1 LLIIPAIDLRGGRCV
16 RLTQGDYG
24 RETIYDLD
32 PVEVAQRFAAEG
44 AEIVHVVDL
53 DGAKSGSP
61 ANLEI
66 VARIVREG
74 GLPVEFG
81 GGVRT
86 LETARRVLDHGVQRV
101 VVGSKLVQDAELS
114 AQFFAELGEQVVAGI
129 DAREGK
135 VATIGWTETSEVT
148 AVELALRVEAAGCRR
163 IILTDIARDGELK
176 GPNLDLL
183 RDVVA
188 VVKIP
193 VIASGGVAVVED
205 LGLLRSAFPA
215 GVEGVIVG
223 KAIYENRFTVAQ
235 AVAALAG

>member
-1 LLIIPAIDLRGGRCV
+1 MLIIPAIDLRGGRCV

-53 DGAKSGSP
+53 DGAKGGSP
-61 ANLEI
+61 QNLEI
-66 VARIVREG
+66 VARIAAEG

-81 GGVRT
+81 GGVRS
-86 LETARRVLDHGVQRV
+86 LETAHRALEAGVQRV

-114 AQFFAELGEQVVAGI
+114 ARFFSELGDRVVAGI

-148 AVELALRVEAAGCRR
+148 AVELAQRVEAAGCRR

-183 RDVVA
+183 RDVVSA
-188 VVKIP
+188 VKIP

-205 LGLLRSAFPA
+205 LAQLRAAFPA

-235 AVAALAG
+235 AVTTLAG

>member
-1 LLIIPAIDLRGGRCV
+1 MLIIPAIDLRGGRCV

-24 RETIYDLD
+24 RETVYDLD

-53 DGAKSGSP
+53 DGAKSGAP
-61 ANLEI
+61 ANLEV
-66 VARIVREG
+66 VARIAKEG

-86 LETARRVLDHGVQRV
+86 LETARRVLDFGVSRV
-101 VVGSKLVQDAELS
+101 VVGSKLVQDADLS
-114 AQFFAELGEQVVAGI
+114 AQFFSELGEQVVAGI
-129 DAREGK
+129 DARDGK
-135 VATIGWTETSEVT
+135 VATVGWTETSEVT
-148 AVELALRVEAAGCRR
+148 AVELAQRVERAGCRR

-183 RDVVA
+183 REVA
-188 VVKIP
+188 TAVTIP
-193 VIASGGVAVVED
+193 VIASGGVAVVGD
-205 LGLLRSAFPA
+205 LEVLREAFPT

-223 KAIYENRFTVAQ
+223 KAIYENRFTVAE
-235 AVAALAG
+235 AVAALAR